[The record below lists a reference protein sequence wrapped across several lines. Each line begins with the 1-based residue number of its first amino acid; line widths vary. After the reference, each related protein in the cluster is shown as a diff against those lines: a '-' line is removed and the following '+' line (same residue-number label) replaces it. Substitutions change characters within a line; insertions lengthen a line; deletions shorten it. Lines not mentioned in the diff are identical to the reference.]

1 MVDGDSEDEA
11 PLKVVPNFGQ
21 SDQSTELLAPTM
33 PGIAEEDSDIFSQ
46 AGDMDMSMRLMT
58 ENRKSWQKRGIM
70 IFESFY
76 YMLTR
81 YVFIFITFLFSS
93 Y

>member
-1 MVDGDSEDEA
+1 
-11 PLKVVPNFGQ
+11 
-21 SDQSTELLAPTM
+21 M

-46 AGDMDMSMRLMT
+46 AGDMDMSMRIMT
-58 ENRKSWQKRGIM
+58 ENRKNWQKRGIM